1 MLFFGLHLMLLTLN
15 IPKHYSNHEG
25 PYAGIWFSGFRAQD
39 LDLGFWCSTG
49 WVDSGRRVRRIRVVL
64 GPFCG

>member
-25 PYAGIWFSGFRAQD
+25 PYAGIWFSGLGPRIWI
-39 LDLGFWCSTG
+39 LGFGVLPGG
-49 WVDSGRRVRRIRVVL
+49 WIREDEFQAL
-64 GPFCG
+64 G